1 MDGTRKAVQ
10 VAPAPPEPKKIST
23 VRLRVQVTTA
33 DVAGVT
39 QVADVLLQAGGTA
52 SGWVPHVTEM
62 PWTAG
67 VVGG

>member
-1 MDGTRKAVQ
+1 MRKAVH
-10 VAPAPPEPKKIST
+10 VRPGDPSRRPLTIRIRLSVAAPAASA
-23 VRLRVQVTTA
+23 RLVV
-33 DVAGVT
+33 G
-39 QVADVLLQAGGTA
+39 DVLLQAGGIA

>member
-1 MDGTRKAVQ
+1 MRKAVH
-10 VAPAPPEPKKIST
+10 VRPGDPARRPLTIP
-23 VRLRVQVTTA
+23 VRLQANTP
-33 DVAGVT
+33 AGASLIVGDT
-39 QVADVLLQAGGTA
+39 LLQAGGIA

>member
-1 MDGTRKAVQ
+1 MRKAAHIRPGDPSRRPLTIRV
-10 VAPAPPEPKKIST
+10 
-23 VRLRVQVTTA
+23 RVQATTP
-33 DVAGVT
+33 AGASLIVG
-39 QVADVLLQAGGTA
+39 DVLLQAGSIA